1 MKYGLLLLARAV
13 GLPRPTVDASR
24 NERDAVMPRGRPL
37 VIKQGGRDCRPIQRR
52 LWALATAEAAGF
64 VVGLAGPPYGL
75 PPTDPTPDG
84 FARHRCRG
92 QLDGDRHGRRRLL
105 RDLPPSLTDRGRL
118 TPTTNPRVGNSPLT
132 PFPSA
137 ARQTGVAHSPN
148 VLRTVRSEWRRT

>member
-1 MKYGLLLLARAV
+1 MNYGLLLLARAV
-13 GLPRPTVDASR
+13 GLRRPTVDASR
-24 NERDAVMPRGRPL
+24 IERDAVMPRALTR
-37 VIKQGGRDCRPIQRR
+37 VIKQGGRDCRPIQKH
-52 LWALATAEAAGF
+52 LSALVMVEAAGF

-137 ARQTGVAHSPN
+137 ARQTGDAHSSN
-148 VLRTVRSEWRRT
+148 VLRTVRSDWRRT